1 VPALVPRYI
10 QLTLKLLH
18 GAEMWAGNPGA
29 QKLDKLGSNKQVEV
43 WTKPLGAGRTAA
55 LFINTADKDFEV
67 PELNQGAVMLQQPEA
82 GATDDHARSGG
93 GLIMTKCDPS
103 KPSQVWQLNTGVT
116 TNVKSAGPSQGCW
129 EITGCNTK
137 SGAAVGTGY
146 GCKPLPKN
154 GCGNACFCNGAWK
167 TNATLDPSRGIV
179 GHDQS
184 VETVS
189 FHSVM
194 DDACL
199 QVSGSKVNM
208 QPCSAGD
215 SKQQFALEPIE
226 DPDQASNGRTPPPSK
241 FRVSQDGM
249 CVDDGAKPGPPKPIP
264 PPCTPPFCSPGGPA
278 NVTMALTALDLGIS
292 GAVKVRDVWNKKTLP
307 SLTSSAASFTT
318 TVPHH
323 GCSFYIFMPETATW
337 PVPFKLAPWM
347 ERPTPPVPS

>member
-1 VPALVPRYI
+1 
-10 QLTLKLLH
+10 
-18 GAEMWAGNPGA
+18 MWAGHPGA

-43 WTKPLGAGRTAA
+43 WTKPLGDGRTAA
-55 LFINTADKDFEV
+55 LFINTAEKDFEV
-67 PELNQGAVMLQQPEA
+67 PELNQSSVVMLQQPETR
-82 GATDDHARSGG
+82 ATDDHARSGG
-93 GLIMTKCDPS
+93 GLSMTKCDLS
-103 KPSQVWQLNTGVT
+103 KSSQVWQLNTGGVT

-137 SGAAVGTGY
+137 PGAAVGTGY

-167 TNATLDPSRGIV
+167 TNTTHGLSKALV

-184 VETVS
+184 AVETVS
-189 FHSVM
+189 FHSAM

-208 QPCSAGD
+208 QPCSAGN
-215 SKQQFALEPIE
+215 SKQQFVLEPVE
-226 DPDQASNGRTPPPSK
+226 GLHQGNGRTPPLR

-264 PPCTPPFCSPGGPA
+264 PPCTPPSCTPGGPA

-292 GAVKVRDVWNKKTLP
+292 GKVKVRDVWNKKDLP
-307 SLTSSAASFTT
+307 SLASSAAAFST

-347 ERPTPPVPS
+347 DKPAPPVPP